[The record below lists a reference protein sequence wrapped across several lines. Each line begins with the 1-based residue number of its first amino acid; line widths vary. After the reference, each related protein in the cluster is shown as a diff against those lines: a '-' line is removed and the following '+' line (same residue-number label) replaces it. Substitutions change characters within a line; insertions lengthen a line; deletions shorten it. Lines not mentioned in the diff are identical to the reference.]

1 MMARDF
7 GGPAIDEP
15 RAVALDAG
23 GLGAV
28 ARVPGS
34 VAGRDV
40 LVGRARRGDEPA
52 FEALVAPCIEPSFR
66 RALAILGNE
75 WDARDAVQ
83 DALLNAWRGI
93 HALRDAERFDVWFG
107 RIVLNACRAVG
118 RRRGRSRV
126 REIRIDLVDER
137 YPGRG
142 PGAGPEDQDGGLDE
156 LERAFE
162 RLPLPQRAI
171 LVLHHLEHRSVKEIA
186 ATLGVPS
193 GTVMWRLHRARAALA
208 GALEEERR

>member
-1 MMARDF
+1 MARNL

-15 RAVALDAG
+15 QAMTLRAG
-23 GLGAV
+23 GMEAAKRGL
-28 ARVPGS
+28 GS
-34 VAGRDV
+34 VAGRDR
-40 LVGRARRGDEPA
+40 LVGRARRGDESA

-83 DALLNAWRGI
+83 DALLSAWRGI
-93 HALRDAERFDVWFG
+93 HALRDADRFDAWFG
-107 RIVLNACRAVG
+107 RIVMNACRAVG

-126 REIRIDLVDER
+126 REIQIDLDDER
-137 YPGRG
+137 YPRG
-142 PGAGPEDQDGGLDE
+142 PDAGQEDLDGGLDE

-162 RLPLPQRAI
+162 RLALPERAI

-186 ATLGVPS
+186 GTLGVPS
-193 GTVMWRLHRARAALA
+193 GTVMWRLHQARAALSR
-208 GALEEERR
+208 ALEEERR

>member
-1 MMARDF
+1 MARYF

-15 RAVALDAG
+15 RATTLDAG
-23 GLGAV
+23 GIGIA
-28 ARVPGS
+28 ARELAS
-34 VAGRDV
+34 VDGRDA
-40 LVGRARRGDEPA
+40 LVERARRGDEHA
-52 FEALVAPCIEPSFR
+52 FELLVVPCVEPSFR

-83 DALLNAWRGI
+83 DALLDAWRGI
-93 HALRDAERFDVWFG
+93 HALRDPDRFDAWLG

-126 REIRIDLVDER
+126 REIQIDLLDDR
-137 YPGRG
+137 HLGRDS
-142 PGAGPEDQDGGLDE
+142 GAAPKDQDGGLDE

-171 LVLHHLEHRSVKEIA
+171 LVLHHVEHRPVADIA
-186 ATLGVPS
+186 AGLGVPA

-208 GALEEERR
+208 HALEEERR